1 MSDIQHAILGASSA
15 HRWLNC
21 PGSALL
27 TADMP
32 DQTSPY
38 AEEGTQAHA
47 VCEAVARLALARE
60 YRLVS
65 SATPVQPPA
74 DNQEMLQCAEVYLE
88 AIREAITGLQ
98 LAEGDPPYI
107 ALEQRV
113 DFSTWVPEGF
123 GTADCILIGGGI
135 LHVIDYKHGKG
146 VQVEADDNPQLKL
159 YALGALSRYAALY
172 TIHTVRWSIVQPRNG
187 GVSQAPD
194 MTAQDLLRWAE
205 ETVKPTAALAMTPD
219 APIIPG
225 EWCRFCKAR
234 ATCRARSD
242 HMLALEGFNK
252 QDPKLLTPEEISDA
266 LTRGADL
273 EKWLNDLREHALS
286 EALAGRAIPGW
297 KAVEGRSIR
306 VWSDPEAAFSKALEL
321 GVPEAVLYERKPVT
335 LAALE
340 KTLGKKAFLALNAF
354 VTVPPGKPAL
364 APDSDKR
371 PPITARPTAEQDF
384 TDG

>member
-1 MSDIQHAILGASSA
+1 
-15 HRWLNC
+15 
-21 PGSALL
+21 
-27 TADMP
+27 
-32 DQTSPY
+32 
-38 AEEGTQAHA
+38 
-47 VCEAVARLALARE
+47 
-60 YRLVS
+60 
-65 SATPVQPPA
+65 
-74 DNQEMLQCAEVYLE
+74 
-88 AIREAITGLQ
+88 
-98 LAEGDPPYI
+98 
-107 ALEQRV
+107 
-113 DFSTWVPEGF
+113 
-123 GTADCILIGGGI
+123 
-135 LHVIDYKHGKG
+135 
-146 VQVEADDNPQLKL
+146 
-159 YALGALSRYAALY
+159 
-172 TIHTVRWSIVQPRNG
+172 
-187 GVSQAPD
+187 
-194 MTAQDLLRWAE
+194 
-205 ETVKPTAALAMTPD
+205 
-219 APIIPG
+219 
-225 EWCRFCKAR
+225 
-234 ATCRARSD
+234 
-242 HMLALEGFNK
+242 MLALEGFNK